1 MPSGVIPTHPDALAP
16 NWLRLIRNAVAALGF
31 TETYRDTL
39 IGQDTITSLGLKP
52 QTHLKVLHPMSKDY
66 EYMRSTLM
74 ENLIPSLVFNLGHSQ
89 NIKLFELGTVFYPT
103 QSSTILPDQPTELG
117 LVATPSD
124 FRYFKGEMEF
134 LLKSLNLEVS
144 LIRAKKKQ
152 PFFHPQNQ
160 ATVFLEQ
167 SPVGKLGEILPPLLP
182 LDTPPAYGLTLNI
195 TKLMPHLSLG
205 HSYPPQYPYPPF
217 IEDYTFMLPPK
228 TPIGHVL
235 DDILAT
241 SKLVERANLKTIF
254 RQNYTFTIHFR
265 DPQKSLSDQD
275 VTPIRKKIVENLT
288 KHFSTK
294 LIGQVKQ

>member
-1 MPSGVIPTHPDALAP
+1 
-16 NWLRLIRNAVAALGF
+16 
-31 TETYRDTL
+31 
-39 IGQDTITSLGLKP
+39 
-52 QTHLKVLHPMSKDY
+52 
-66 EYMRSTLM
+66 
-74 ENLIPSLVFNLGHSQ
+74 GHSQ

-265 DPQKSLSDQD
+265 DPPHPQKDCGESHQTLLHQTHRSSKTIIQHIWYNLPKITLVINICLMKSKLVRLKESILKRPPINSSTTRSYLS
-275 VTPIRKKIVENLT
+275 
-288 KHFSTK
+288 
-294 LIGQVKQ
+294 